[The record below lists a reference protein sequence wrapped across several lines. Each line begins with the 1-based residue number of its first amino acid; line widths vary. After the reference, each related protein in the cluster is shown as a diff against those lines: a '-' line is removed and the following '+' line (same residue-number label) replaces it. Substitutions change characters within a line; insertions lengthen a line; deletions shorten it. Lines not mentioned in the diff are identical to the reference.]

1 MCWQQS
7 SAGEVVLHLVLI
19 EPGGRGGGGG
29 GGARATQ
36 VVSGGGVV
44 APVGRPRRPTLDT
57 FRTHDVRR
65 RRAQLVPRLH
75 VRCRS

>member
-19 EPGGRGGGGG
+19 EPGGRGGGG